1 MRTCTVNNLVELQS
15 SELANKIVCMCFSHS
30 LPSLSRS
37 ALEVMRLVELLLVLV
52 MEGRKALP
60 KTSIPA
66 MVAKRMDTFPGDRSH
81 RQVIEAIRAGN
92 NEEFFESMETGFD
105 VNFMDDVGQT
115 LLNWAAA
122 FGTYEMVSQ
131 SLYVHVELTTI
142 TYYRLAFKIC
152 V

>member
-1 MRTCTVNNLVELQS
+1 MYIYS
-15 SELANKIVCMCFSHS
+15 YKIVVLS
-30 LPSLSRS
+30 LSLSLTQSLLLTLFLSLLGSRS

-66 MVAKRMDTFPGDRSH
+66 MVAKRMESFPGDRSH
-81 RQVIEAIRAGN
+81 RLVIEAIRAGN

-122 FGTYEMVSQ
+122 FGTYEMV
-131 SLYVHVELTTI
+131 
-142 TYYRLAFKIC
+142 C
-152 V
+152 DM

>member
-1 MRTCTVNNLVELQS
+1 
-15 SELANKIVCMCFSHS
+15 
-30 LPSLSRS
+30 
-37 ALEVMRLVELLLVLV
+37 MRLVELLLVLV

-131 SLYVHVELTTI
+131 YSSSSRMLKHIGVTTFTNRI
-142 TYYRLAFKIC
+142 LS
-152 V
+152 

>member
-1 MRTCTVNNLVELQS
+1 
-15 SELANKIVCMCFSHS
+15 
-30 LPSLSRS
+30 
-37 ALEVMRLVELLLVLV
+37 MRLVELLLVLV

-131 SLYVHVELTTI
+131 S
-142 TYYRLAFKIC
+142 
-152 V
+152 

>member
-1 MRTCTVNNLVELQS
+1 
-15 SELANKIVCMCFSHS
+15 
-30 LPSLSRS
+30 
-37 ALEVMRLVELLLVLV
+37 MRLVELLLVLV

-122 FGTYEMVSQ
+122 FGTYEMVGIQ
-131 SLYVHVELTTI
+131 HLVYILCNKLHVVVTTI
-142 TYYRLAFKIC
+142 THLPYYAHLC
-152 V
+152 VYNTLFTNLQPCYMYTECMDV

>member
-1 MRTCTVNNLVELQS
+1 MCTINALKN
-15 SELANKIVCMCFSHS
+15 VCTSFAHP
-30 LPSLSRS
+30 LPSLFDGCRS

-131 SLYVHVELTTI
+131 YKFTCTLYVYVDLTTI
-142 TYYRLAFKIC
+142 TYWLS

>member
-1 MRTCTVNNLVELQS
+1 
-15 SELANKIVCMCFSHS
+15 
-30 LPSLSRS
+30 
-37 ALEVMRLVELLLVLV
+37 MRLVELLLVLV

-60 KTSIPA
+60 KTSIPS

-92 NEEFFESMETGFD
+92 NDEFYEAMDAGFD

-122 FGTYEMVSQ
+122 FGTLEMVKHC
-131 SLYVHVELTTI
+131 SLKHDKCVEFARVGTSRSDDL
-142 TYYRLAFKIC
+142 YRLQLVTIHTQYFMIQC
-152 V
+152 HIM

>member
-1 MRTCTVNNLVELQS
+1 
-15 SELANKIVCMCFSHS
+15 
-30 LPSLSRS
+30 
-37 ALEVMRLVELLLVLV
+37 MRLVELLLILV

-66 MVAKRMDTFPGDRSH
+66 MAAKRMDTFPGDRSH

-92 NEEFFESMETGFD
+92 NDEFFESMETGFD

-122 FGTYEMVSQ
+122 FGTYEMVCCVQ
-131 SLYVHVELTTI
+131 Q
-142 TYYRLAFKIC
+142 IC
-152 V
+152 TCRS

>member
-1 MRTCTVNNLVELQS
+1 MY
-15 SELANKIVCMCFSHS
+15 NKIEVFHFDSPAPPFC
-30 LPSLSRS
+30 SRS

-122 FGTYEMVSQ
+122 FGTYEMVSNAQ
-131 SLYVHVELTTI
+131 VKRHILV
-142 TYYRLAFKIC
+142 
-152 V
+152 